1 MTTIPQTTLFLVLLL
16 LVTTSGARADE
27 LERVPPV
34 RDALVQK
41 ECGSCHMAFQPAF
54 LPRASWRTIMGGLSK
69 HFGEDASLTAEQV
82 QQIEAYLVRGAG
94 PDRKEAAPLRIT
106 ELRWWIGEH
115 GPGEVPPSR
124 WKDEA
129 VRSKANCVACHPAA
143 EQGDYEETRRGG
155 KEPGDKGVD
164 RARRQRRHPEDEEG
178 ERGEDHDERGEDYD
192 DD

>member
-1 MTTIPQTTLFLVLLL
+1 MSMFRPLTCSLFLLLI
-16 LVTTSGARADE
+16 TAGSARADE

-34 RDALVQK
+34 QDALVQK

-54 LPRASWRTIMGGLSK
+54 LPRASWRAILGGLSK

-94 PDRKEAAPLRIT
+94 PDRKEGAPLRIT

-143 EQGDYEETRRGG
+143 EKGSYEETRRGG
-155 KEPGDKGVD
+155 APSGEEGAD
-164 RARRQRRHPEDEEG
+164 RAKRQRRHGEDEED
-178 ERGEDHDERGEDYD
+178 DHDD
-192 DD
+192 D